1 MLSSKFNRRTF
12 LKLSSLAGSG
22 LLVGCTFSSP
32 KILSS
37 PKAINEELGLWVR
50 ISADNKVTLILPASE
65 MGQHAHTGQAML
77 LAEELEADWKTINVV
92 TAPFHPEFINS
103 QADPRGVQV
112 TGGSSSISFFWEK
125 IRLVG
130 ASSRE
135 MLKIAASQKWGVPLS
150 ECTAQDGRVFHKKNN
165 LVANYGELVSSAA
178 KIQPPNNPILKS
190 REQFKLI
197 GKSIPKLYTTSKTN
211 GSAKFGID
219 VRIPNMKF
227 ATVKQSP
234 VFGGDLVDYDTNAAL
249 AVKGVE
255 TVVPIPHGVAVVADS
270 TWHAMQ
276 GLEAL
281 DTKFH
286 GGKTVGLDSQTI
298 YEKLNKATNRDFTSN
313 EMEASNVV
321 EAEYEMPYLHHA
333 AMEPVNCTAHVT
345 ENFCEMWAPTQNQYA
360 CMEVAKKVT
369 ELPEEQIRINSIMM
383 GGSFGRKLMDDYIEQ
398 ALIVSKSIK
407 KPVQVVWSREEDTRH
422 GFYRPASVSK
432 FRVEV
437 DAEGI
442 PTKWENHVSQENLA
456 ASDFFMGPMFG
467 KLNFD
472 PMTIPGRVHDYPIIP
487 KHFYKV
493 EGVDVSHSPVEL
505 GVPVGPWRA
514 PPNSINVFYTESIM
528 DELAYA
534 AGVDPLEYRLKFL
547 HENPRHKRILEQV
560 ANQSNWGSTLSKGH
574 GRGIA
579 INDWFPLEGVTTVAA
594 QVAEVSINSRGRVN
608 VHRVDCVVD
617 CGLVVNPDSVIAQI
631 EGSIIMGMSATLFEK
646 ITLKDGQIIQGN
658 FDDYK
663 IARMRDTPE
672 INVTIVESNGSPS
685 GSGEPASSPIVPAI
699 TNAIFAATGTRIRK
713 LPLGKQKLV

>member
-1 MLSSKFNRRTF
+1 MSKLNRRTF
-12 LKLSSLAGSG
+12 LKLSGLAGSG

-37 PKAINEELGLWVR
+37 PRALDKDLGLWVR
-50 ISADNKVTLILPASE
+50 IGTDNKVTLILPASE

-103 QADPRGVQV
+103 QADPRGIQV

-135 MLKIAASQKWGVPLS
+135 MLKIAASQKWGVPIS
-150 ECTAQDGRVFHKKNN
+150 ECRAEDGKVLHSGSNRV
-165 LVANYGELVSSAA
+165 LSYGELVSAA
-178 KIQPPNNPILKS
+178 AVIAPPDNPKLKS
-190 REQFKLI
+190 RDQFKLI
-197 GKSIPKLYTTSKTN
+197 GKPIPKLYTRAKTD

-234 VFGGDLVDYDTNAAL
+234 VFGGELAKYDSKAAL
-249 AVKGVE
+249 AIKGVE
-255 TVVPIPHGVAVVADS
+255 AVIQIPHGVAVVADS

-281 DTKFH
+281 EPKFN
-286 GGKTVGLDSQTI
+286 GGRTVGLDSQTI
-298 YEKLNKATNRDFTSN
+298 YETLRKAANNDITTS
-313 EMEASNVV
+313 EMKDSDVV
-321 EAEYEMPYLHHA
+321 EAEYEIPYLHHA
-333 AMEPVNCTAHVT
+333 AMEPINCTAFVT
-345 ENFCEMWAPTQNQYA
+345 ENFCEMWAPTQNQHA

-369 ELPEEQIRINSIMM
+369 ELPEEKIKINSMMM
-383 GGSFGRKLMDDYIEQ
+383 GGSFGRRLMDDYVEQ
-398 ALIVSKSIK
+398 ALLVSKSLK

-437 DAEGI
+437 DSEGI
-442 PTKWENHVSQENLA
+442 PNKWENQVSQENLA
-456 ASDFFMGPMFG
+456 ASEFFFGPTFG
-467 KLNFD
+467 ELNFD

-493 EGVDVSHSPVEL
+493 VGVDVGHYPVQL

-528 DELAYA
+528 DELAHA
-534 AGVDPLEYRLKFL
+534 AGVDPLEYRLRFL
-547 HENPRHKRILEQV
+547 QESPRHKTILEQV
-560 ANQSNWGSTLSKGH
+560 AKQANWGTKLPKGQ

-579 INDWFPLEGVTTVAA
+579 INDWFPLEGVTTVVA
-594 QVAEVSINSRGRVN
+594 QVAEVSINTRGRVKIN
-608 VHRVDCVVD
+608 RVDCVID
-617 CGLVVNPDSVIAQI
+617 CGLVVNPDSVVAQI
-631 EGSIIMGMSATLFEK
+631 EGSIIMGMSATLFEQ
-646 ITLKDGQIIQGN
+646 ITFDDGQVVQGN

-672 INVTIVESNGSPS
+672 INVTIVESNRPPS
-685 GSGEPASSPIVPAI
+685 GSGEPATSPIVPAI
-699 TNAIFAATGTRIRK
+699 TNAIFAATGKRIRK
-713 LPLGKQKLV
+713 LPIGKRKLV

>member
-1 MLSSKFNRRTF
+1 MSKLNRRTF
-12 LKLSSLAGSG
+12 LKLSGLAGSG

-37 PKAINEELGLWVR
+37 PRALDKDLGLWVR
-50 ISADNKVTLILPASE
+50 IGTDNKVTLILPASE

-92 TAPFHPEFINS
+92 TAPYHPEFINS
-103 QADPRGVQV
+103 QADPRGIQV

-135 MLKIAASQKWGVPLS
+135 MLKIAASQKWGVPIS
-150 ECTAQDGRVFHKKNN
+150 ECRAEDGKVLHSGSNRV
-165 LVANYGELVSSAA
+165 LSYGELVSAA
-178 KIQPPNNPILKS
+178 AVIDPPDNPKLKS
-190 REQFKLI
+190 RDQFKLI
-197 GKSIPKLYTTSKTN
+197 GKPIPKLYTPAKTD

-234 VFGGDLVDYDTNAAL
+234 VFGGELAKYDSKAAL
-249 AVKGVE
+249 AIKGVE
-255 TVVPIPHGVAVVADS
+255 AVIQIPHGVAVVADS

-281 DTKFH
+281 EPKFN
-286 GGKTVGLDSQTI
+286 GGRTVGLDSQTI
-298 YEKLNKATNRDFTSN
+298 YETLKKAANNDITTS
-313 EMEASNVV
+313 EMKDSDVV
-321 EAEYEMPYLHHA
+321 EAEYEIPYLHHA
-333 AMEPVNCTAHVT
+333 AMEPINCTAFVT
-345 ENFCEMWAPTQNQYA
+345 ENFCEMWAPTQNQHA

-369 ELPEEQIRINSIMM
+369 ELPEEKIKINSMMM
-383 GGSFGRKLMDDYIEQ
+383 GGSFGRRLMNDYVEQ
-398 ALIVSKSIK
+398 ALLVSKSLK

-432 FRVEV
+432 FLVKV
-437 DAEGI
+437 DSEGI
-442 PTKWENHVSQENLA
+442 PNKWENQVSQENLA
-456 ASDFFMGPMFG
+456 ASEFFFGPTFG
-467 KLNFD
+467 ELNFD

-493 EGVDVSHSPVEL
+493 VGVDVGHYPVQL

-528 DELAYA
+528 DELAHA
-534 AGVDPLEYRLKFL
+534 AGVDPLEYRLRFL
-547 HENPRHKRILEQV
+547 QESPRHKTILEQV
-560 ANQSNWGSTLSKGH
+560 AKQANWGTKLPKGQ

-579 INDWFPLEGVTTVAA
+579 INDWFPLEGVTTVVA
-594 QVAEVSINSRGRVN
+594 QVAEVSINTRGRVKIN
-608 VHRVDCVVD
+608 RVDCVID
-617 CGLVVNPDSVIAQI
+617 CGLVVNPDSVVAQI
-631 EGSIIMGMSATLFEK
+631 EGSIIMGMSATLFEQ
-646 ITLKDGQIIQGN
+646 ITLDDGQVVQGN

-672 INVTIVESNGSPS
+672 INVTIVESNRPPS
-685 GSGEPASSPIVPAI
+685 GSGEPATSPIVPAI
-699 TNAIFAATGTRIRK
+699 TNAIFAATGKRIRK
-713 LPLGKQKLV
+713 LPIGKQKLV

>member
-1 MLSSKFNRRTF
+1 MSGSKFNRRTF
-12 LKLSSLAGSG
+12 LKLSGLAGSG

-37 PKAINEELGLWVR
+37 PKALNEELGLWVR

-77 LAEELEADWKTINVV
+77 LAEELEADWKAINVL
-92 TAPFHPEFINS
+92 TAPFHPEFINR
-103 QADPRGVQV
+103 QADPRGIQA

-135 MLKIAASQKWGVPLS
+135 MLKTAASQKWGVMLS
-150 ECTAQDGRVFHKKNN
+150 ECRAEDGKVFHLKSDM
-165 LVANYGELVSSAA
+165 VASYGELVSTAA
-178 KIQPPNNPILKS
+178 KIRPPDNPSLKS
-190 REQFKLI
+190 RDQFKLI
-197 GKSIPKLYTTSKTN
+197 GRSIPKLYTTAKTN

-219 VRIPNMKF
+219 VRIHNMKF

-234 VFGGDLVDYDTNAAL
+234 VFGGDIADYDMNAAL

-255 TVVPIPHGVAVVADS
+255 AVVQIPNGVAVVADS

-281 DTKFH
+281 DPKFH
-286 GGKTVGLDSQTI
+286 GGKTVGLDSQKI
-298 YEKLNKATNRDFTSN
+298 YDKLTKAADDGITVNDI
-313 EMEASNVV
+313 EESNVI
-321 EAEYEMPYLHHA
+321 EAKYEMPYLHHA

-345 ENFCEMWAPTQNQYA
+345 ENFCEIWAPTQNQYA

-369 ELPEEQIRINSIMM
+369 ELPEEKININSMMM
-383 GGSFGRKLMDDYIEQ
+383 GGSFGRKLMDDYVEQ
-398 ALIVSKSIK
+398 ALLVSKSIK
-407 KPVQVVWSREEDTRH
+407 KPVQVIWSREEDTRH

-432 FRVEV
+432 FRIKV
-437 DAEGI
+437 DPEGI
-442 PTKWENHVSQENLA
+442 PNKWENQVSQENLA
-456 ASDFFMGPMFG
+456 AAEFFFGPTFG

-472 PMTIPGRVHDYPIIP
+472 PMTIPGKVHDYPIIP

-493 EGVDVSHSPVEL
+493 EGVDVGHSPVQL

-528 DELAYA
+528 DELANA
-534 AGVDPLEYRLKFL
+534 AGIDPLEYRLRFL
-547 HENPRHKRILEQV
+547 HESPRHKRILEQV
-560 ANQSNWGSTLSKGH
+560 AKQSNWGSTLPKGH

-579 INDWFPLEGVTTVAA
+579 INDWFPLEGVTTIAA
-594 QVAEVSINSRGRVN
+594 QVAEVSINTRGRVKIN
-608 VHRVDCVVD
+608 RVDCVLD
-617 CGLVVNPDSVIAQI
+617 CGLVVNPDSVVAQI
-631 EGSIIMGMSATLFEK
+631 EGSIIMGMSATLFEQ
-646 ITLKDGQIIQGN
+646 ITLDDGQVVQGN

-672 INVTIVESNGSPS
+672 INVTIVESDRPPS
-685 GSGEPASSPIVPAI
+685 GSGEPATSPVVPAI
-699 TNAIFAATGTRIRK
+699 TNAIFAATGKRIRK
-713 LPLGKQKLV
+713 LPIGKQKLV

>member
-1 MLSSKFNRRTF
+1 MSKLNRRTF
-12 LKLSSLAGSG
+12 LKLSGLAGSG

-37 PKAINEELGLWVR
+37 PRALDKDLGLWVR
-50 ISADNKVTLILPASE
+50 IGTDNKVTLILPASE

-103 QADPRGVQV
+103 QADPRGIQV

-135 MLKIAASQKWGVPLS
+135 MLKIAASQKWGVPIS
-150 ECTAQDGRVFHKKNN
+150 ECRAEDGKVLHSGSNRV
-165 LVANYGELVSSAA
+165 LSYGELVSAA
-178 KIQPPNNPILKS
+178 AVIAPPDNPKLKS
-190 REQFKLI
+190 RDQFKLI
-197 GKSIPKLYTTSKTN
+197 GKPIPKLYTPAKTD

-234 VFGGDLVDYDTNAAL
+234 VFGGELAKYDSKAAL
-249 AVKGVE
+249 AIKGVE
-255 TVVPIPHGVAVVADS
+255 AVIQIPHGVAVVADS

-281 DTKFH
+281 EPKFN
-286 GGKTVGLDSQTI
+286 GGRTVGLDSQTI
-298 YEKLNKATNRDFTSN
+298 YETLRKAANNDITTS
-313 EMEASNVV
+313 EMKDSDVV
-321 EAEYEMPYLHHA
+321 EAEYEIPYLHHA
-333 AMEPVNCTAHVT
+333 AMEPINCTAFVT
-345 ENFCEMWAPTQNQYA
+345 ENFCEMWAPTQNQHA

-369 ELPEEQIRINSIMM
+369 ELPEEKIKINSMMM
-383 GGSFGRKLMDDYIEQ
+383 GGSFGRRLMDDYVEQ
-398 ALIVSKSIK
+398 ALLVSKSLK

-432 FRVEV
+432 FRVKV
-437 DAEGI
+437 DSEGI
-442 PTKWENHVSQENLA
+442 PNKWENQVSQENLA
-456 ASDFFMGPMFG
+456 AAEFFFGPTFG
-467 KLNFD
+467 ELNFD

-493 EGVDVSHSPVEL
+493 VGVDVGHYPVQL

-528 DELAYA
+528 DELAHA
-534 AGVDPLEYRLKFL
+534 AGVDPLEYRLRFL
-547 HENPRHKRILEQV
+547 QESPRHKTILEQV
-560 ANQSNWGSTLSKGH
+560 AKQANWGTKLPKGQ

-579 INDWFPLEGVTTVAA
+579 INDWFPLEGVTTVVA
-594 QVAEVSINSRGRVN
+594 QVAEVSINTRGRVKIN
-608 VHRVDCVVD
+608 RVDCVID
-617 CGLVVNPDSVIAQI
+617 CGLVVNPDSVVAQI
-631 EGSIIMGMSATLFEK
+631 EGSIIMGMSATLFEQ
-646 ITLKDGQIIQGN
+646 ITFDDGQVVQGN

-672 INVTIVESNGSPS
+672 INVTIVESDRPPS
-685 GSGEPASSPIVPAI
+685 GSGEPATSPIVPAI
-699 TNAIFAATGTRIRK
+699 TNAIFAATGKRIRK
-713 LPLGKQKLV
+713 LPIGKQKLV

>member
-1 MLSSKFNRRTF
+1 MSGSKFKRRTF
-12 LKLSSLAGSG
+12 LKLSGLAGSG

-37 PKAINEELGLWVR
+37 PKALNEELGLWVR

-103 QADPRGVQV
+103 QADPRGIQV

-135 MLKIAASQKWGVPLS
+135 MLKTAASQKWGVPIS
-150 ECTAQDGRVFHKKNN
+150 ECRAEDGKVLHSESNRA
-165 LVANYGELVSSAA
+165 LSYGELVSTAA
-178 KIQPPNNPILKS
+178 AVEPPDNPKLKS
-190 REQFKLI
+190 RDQFKLI
-197 GKSIPKLYTTSKTN
+197 GKPIPKLYTHSKTD

-234 VFGGDLVDYDTNAAL
+234 VFGGDLIKYNSKAAL
-249 AVKGVE
+249 AIKGVE
-255 TVVPIPHGVAVVADS
+255 AVIQIPHGVAVVADS

-281 DTKFH
+281 DPKFN
-286 GGKTVGLDSQTI
+286 GGKTVGLDSQKI
-298 YEKLNKATNRDFTSN
+298 YDKLTKAADDGITVNDI
-313 EMEASNVV
+313 EESNVI
-321 EAEYEMPYLHHA
+321 EAKYEMPYLHHA

-345 ENFCEMWAPTQNQYA
+345 ENFCEIWAPTQNQYA

-369 ELPEEQIRINSIMM
+369 ELPEEKIKLNSMMM
-383 GGSFGRKLMDDYIEQ
+383 GGSFGRKLMDDYVEQ
-398 ALIVSKSIK
+398 ALLVSKSIK

-432 FRVEV
+432 FRIKV
-437 DAEGI
+437 DPEGI
-442 PTKWENHVSQENLA
+442 PNKWENQVSQENLA
-456 ASDFFMGPMFG
+456 AAEFFFGPTFS

-493 EGVDVSHSPVEL
+493 DGVDVGHSPVQL

-528 DELAYA
+528 DELANA
-534 AGVDPLEYRLKFL
+534 AGIDPLEYRLRFL
-547 HENPRHKRILEQV
+547 HESPRHKRILEQV
-560 ANQSNWGSTLSKGH
+560 AKQSNWGSTLPKGH

-579 INDWFPLEGVTTVAA
+579 INDWFPLEGVTTIAA
-594 QVAEVSINSRGRVN
+594 QVAEVSINTRGRVKIN
-608 VHRVDCVVD
+608 RVDCVLD
-617 CGLVVNPDSVIAQI
+617 CGLVVNPDSVVAQI
-631 EGSIIMGMSATLFEK
+631 EGSIIMGMSATLFEQ
-646 ITLKDGQIIQGN
+646 ITLDDGQVVQGN

-672 INVTIVESNGSPS
+672 INVTIVESDRPPS
-685 GSGEPASSPIVPAI
+685 GSGEPATSPIVPAI
-699 TNAIFAATGTRIRK
+699 TNAIFAATGKRIRK
-713 LPLGKQKLV
+713 LPIGKQKLV